1 MCQISEGDDWALL
14 CTNFSLPQIFYTEF
28 KGKDDMLLFLIIL
41 ITLLVLLFLC
51 SSSLLVNYL
60 DMAWLRR
67 VTVFWLFWTSQLRRA
82 HRWRQRAWTNNTI
95 DETFEFFFSTER
107 NVLCAELK
115 NKVFSLGE
123 PPLHLLPLL
132 LLKRERCTDVR
143 EKFYICNRGDCFVC
157 TTWVLKSFR
166 LFRNLNP
173 DLVTYLLTYYGTFLI
188 LKSN

>member
-1 MCQISEGDDWALL
+1 MIEPYCVPTSP
-14 CTNFSLPQIFYTEF
+14 CHRFSIQNL
-28 KGKDDMLLFLIIL
+28 KGKMMLLFLIIL

-51 SSSLLVNYL
+51 SSSLLLNYL
-60 DMAWLRR
+60 DMAWLCR

-82 HRWRQRAWTNNTI
+82 HQRRQRARTNSAI

-123 PPLHLLPLL
+123 PPLHLLLLLLLL

-173 DLVTYLLTYYGTFLI
+173 DLVTYLLTYNGTFLI